1 MNESIIKDLGAV
13 TAYASAVEG
22 GYTGT
27 YEDFCKLEAG
37 FAEAA
42 AEVKANAD
50 QVSTDKAAA
59 ANSVSAAATSASNAS
74 ASASASASSAKDA
87 AASATQASGY
97 ADSALSAATQA
108 ARYAGEAE
116 YRLMIDPDTGCMALA
131 HYNKEA

>member
-50 QVSTDKAAA
+50 QVAQDK
-59 ANSVSAAATSASNAS
+59 SAVEELKTQV
-74 ASASASASSAKDA
+74 ASSATA
-87 AASATQASGY
+87 EQAQLRRHQTVQ
-97 ADSALSAATQA
+97 AVLPHPRRLPLIVPQRQQAQLIVLLQALKVLRIMRARQRSALCP
-108 ARYAGEAE
+108 
-116 YRLMIDPDTGCMALA
+116 RLS
-131 HYNKEA
+131 KF

>member
-1 MNESIIKDLGAV
+1 MSESIVKDLGAV

-50 QVSTDKAAA
+50 KVSADKAAA
-59 ANSVSAAATSASNAS
+59 DNSASSAAASASNAS
-74 ASASASASSAKDA
+74 ASATAAAKSQTAADGSATAA
-87 AASATQASGY
+87 AASATQAAGY
-97 ADSALSAATQA
+97 A
-108 ARYAGEAE
+108 REME
-116 YRLMIDPDTGCMALA
+116 YRLMIDPDTGHMALA